1 MALQRNLQFG
11 GPMRQTAVLIFAFL
25 AGCAASPQPP
35 AATATAIAPAP
46 KAAAPVTPPPAATT
60 AAVDPKVLAKARAL
74 GFRPRVFNGQTKF
87 CKDEPQLGSRFSTT
101 TCVSTEEQLD
111 QLARSA
117 EETRQRMLHGHG
129 CAGSSAGGS
138 CADGG

>member
-1 MALQRNLQFG
+1 MALLRNFQFG
-11 GPMRQTAVLIFAFL
+11 GHMRQAAVLILAFL

-35 AATATAIAPAP
+35 AATATATAPVP
-46 KAAAPVTPPPAATT
+46 KAAAPVTPPLAATT

-74 GFRPRVFNGQTKF
+74 GFRPRVLNGQTKF
-87 CKDEPQLGSRFSTT
+87 CKDEPQLGSRFPTT
-101 TCVSTEEQLD
+101 TCVATEDQLD

-117 EETRQRMLHGHG
+117 EETRQRMLQGRG
-129 CAGSSAGGS
+129 CAGSSAGSS